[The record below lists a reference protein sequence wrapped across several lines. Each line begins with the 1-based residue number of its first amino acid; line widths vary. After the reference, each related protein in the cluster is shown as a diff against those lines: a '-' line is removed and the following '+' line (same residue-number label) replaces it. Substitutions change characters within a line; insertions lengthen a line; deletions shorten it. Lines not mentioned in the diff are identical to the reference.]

1 MNNSKSLGRG
11 LANLIPDLREEGS
24 DKKESHSPYKEI
36 LLKDIQADPNQ
47 PRKNFSLPEIQELS
61 ETILDLGIIEP
72 IIVCPTHKKQENL
85 SKKESIQKSPR
96 YQIISGER
104 RYRAAKIA
112 GYKRIPAIIKK
123 TNPMQALE
131 LGIIENIQR
140 EDLNPIEEATAYQQW
155 IDQTGF
161 KPSALAKKI
170 GKNRSTVTNL
180 LRILKLSTE
189 IKEMIM
195 REELTVGLARPLLS
209 IANAK
214 KQEELG
220 QKAVKEG
227 WNARKMEAEVAK
239 ILNRPEKKK
248 STLVDANVREKEEQ
262 LFRVFGAKV
271 KIHPTKNGNGTIKIQ
286 YANLEEFDRI
296 FWQLKNKP
304 FLGNKRK

>member
-1 MNNSKSLGRG
+1 
-11 LANLIPDLREEGS
+11 
-24 DKKESHSPYKEI
+24 
-36 LLKDIQADPNQ
+36 
-47 PRKNFSLPEIQELS
+47 
-61 ETILDLGIIEP
+61 
-72 IIVCPTHKKQENL
+72 
-85 SKKESIQKSPR
+85 
-96 YQIISGER
+96 
-104 RYRAAKIA
+104 
-112 GYKRIPAIIKK
+112 
-123 TNPMQALE
+123 
-131 LGIIENIQR
+131 
-140 EDLNPIEEATAYQQW
+140 
-155 IDQTGF
+155 
-161 KPSALAKKI
+161 
-170 GKNRSTVTNL
+170 
-180 LRILKLSTE
+180 
-189 IKEMIM
+189 M